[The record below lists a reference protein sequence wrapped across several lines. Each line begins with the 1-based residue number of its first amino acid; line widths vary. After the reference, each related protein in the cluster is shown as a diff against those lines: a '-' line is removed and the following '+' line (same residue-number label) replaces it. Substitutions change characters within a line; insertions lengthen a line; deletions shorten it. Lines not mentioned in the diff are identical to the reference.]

1 MQWFVGT
8 MLLSGT
14 ARDERMNQQDT
25 PPLPPGISRPASRA
39 FHDAGFRTLE
49 SFAGVSAS
57 QLLAL
62 HGVGPKAIRTIQEAL
77 ESRGLP
83 ALTE

>member
-1 MQWFVGT
+1 MNANDSSQTSLPVG
-8 MLLSGT
+8 LS
-14 ARDERMNQQDT
+14 Q
-25 PPLPPGISRPASRA
+25 PASRA
-39 FHDAGFRTLE
+39 FESAGIHTLE
-49 SFAGVSAS
+49 SVAGASAS

-62 HGVGPKAIRTIQEAL
+62 HGVGPKAIRTLQEAL

>member
-14 ARDERMNQQDT
+14 PRDERMSQQDT
-25 PPLPPGISRPASRA
+25 PPLPPGLFRPSSRA
-39 FHDAGFRTLE
+39 LRHAGFQTLE